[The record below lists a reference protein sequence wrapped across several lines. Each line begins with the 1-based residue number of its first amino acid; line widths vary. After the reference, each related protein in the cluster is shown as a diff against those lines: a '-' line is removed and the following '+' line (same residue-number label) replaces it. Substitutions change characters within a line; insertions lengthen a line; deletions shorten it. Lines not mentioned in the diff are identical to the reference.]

1 VYDSRALRDP
11 ELIDPEDTEP
21 SSSPAKKPMNEVTR
35 SRIQRAIKLSQLFE
49 RASRATRETA
59 LAAAEVDIFP
69 GGTLIVKQGA
79 TPDALLIIGRGRVR
93 IERDAGAGRV
103 VPLGYRGSGEVLGE
117 ACLGHESAQAENA
130 TAMEETE
137 IDQDPAARG
146 LDEMLATD
154 PALSS
159 ALLGVLLARQR
170 EAEDRIESLLFRNVE
185 GRVVEFLLKAAERWG
200 VPSPK
205 GHVDLGADHAPGDRP
220 VHRLDA
226 RDGDLDPRRAAPR
239 RAARRDGPPPD
250 REEPRGPHRTTS
262 AVAPDCGS
270 SAPMLPGRRM
280 SASVE
285 TYRIRLEGIRF
296 RARHGASRAERDLPQ
311 DFVVNLDVALPVSAL
326 PRSDTRAR
334 VFDYDQLASLVV
346 DEGTRVSY
354 KLLETLAERL
364 IARVLADTPAI
375 MVQVLVKKFGPPT
388 SASVDA
394 VAIELTGAR

>member
-1 VYDSRALRDP
+1 
-11 ELIDPEDTEP
+11 
-21 SSSPAKKPMNEVTR
+21 MNEVTR

-137 IDQDPAARG
+137 VIKIPLPAV
-146 LDEMLATD
+146 DEMLATD

-185 GRVVEFLLKAAERWG
+185 GRVVEFLLKAADRWG

-205 GHVDLGADHAPGDRP
+205 GTLISAPITHLEIAQSIGSTRETVTLTLGALRREGL
-220 VHRLDA
+220 LDV
-226 RDGDLDPRRAAPR
+226 
-239 RAARRDGPPPD
+239 
-250 REEPRGPHRTTS
+250 T
-262 AVAPDCGS
+262 
-270 SAPMLPGRRM
+270 GRRLI
-280 SASVE
+280 VKN
-285 TYRIRLEGIRF
+285 REGLT
-296 RARHGASRAERDLPQ
+296 ARQ
-311 DFVVNLDVALPVSAL
+311 AL
-326 PRSDTRAR
+326 
-334 VFDYDQLASLVV
+334 
-346 DEGTRVSY
+346 
-354 KLLETLAERL
+354 
-364 IARVLADTPAI
+364 
-375 MVQVLVKKFGPPT
+375 
-388 SASVDA
+388 
-394 VAIELTGAR
+394 